1 MNPTDVE
8 YIKNIL
14 NGCPD
19 DYRYIV
25 QRYQGVLM
33 SYVCGILG
41 EEGLA
46 EEAAQETFVRA
57 YFSLHKLAK
66 PQSLHAWLLG
76 IAGRVAKELQRT
88 RQKHR
93 ISDTGLAGV
102 ATTDIPAT
110 VEERDQ
116 PLRRAVANLPGHYH
130 RVVMLR
136 YYGGLSCQE
145 LAQELRV
152 PLGTVTKTLS
162 RAYAMLRQELVSPQ
176 SMTIQQREAQL

>member
-8 YIKNIL
+8 YIKNVL

-25 QRYQGVLM
+25 QRYQGALL
-33 SYVCGILG
+33 SYLGGILG
-41 EEGLA
+41 ELGLA

-57 YFSLHKLAK
+57 YFGLHKLAK

-76 IAGRVAKELQRT
+76 IAARVAKELQRT
-88 RQKHR
+88 RKRHR
-93 ISDTGLAGV
+93 NSDAGLAGV
-102 ATTDIPAT
+102 AMPAPRAT
-110 VEERDQ
+110 GEERDQ
-116 PLRRAVANLPGHYH
+116 QLRLAVANLPGYYQ
-130 RVVMLR
+130 RVVQLR

-145 LAQELRV
+145 LARELGV

-162 RAYAMLRQELVSPQ
+162 RAYTMLRQELTSPQ
-176 SMTIQQREAQL
+176 ARAVRQREAQS